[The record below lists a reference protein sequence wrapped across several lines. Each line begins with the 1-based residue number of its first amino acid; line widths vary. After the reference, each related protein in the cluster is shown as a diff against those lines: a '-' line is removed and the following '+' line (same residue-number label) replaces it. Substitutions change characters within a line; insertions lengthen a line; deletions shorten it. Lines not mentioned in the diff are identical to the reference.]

1 MPLSIRHL
9 TSADHRGM
17 PWKNGQGTTTELA
30 VQPEGAGLDAF
41 AWRVSIADIGASG
54 PFSSFPGI
62 SRVIV
67 QTEGEPMTLV
77 HEGHGR
83 RRLAHL
89 QPHRFEGEWATC
101 CEVSGPVRDFNV
113 MTRRGQVRA
122 SVTIHDLVAG
132 SRVKVLA
139 PGGAHLVYAFR
150 GALAV
155 TAAATGEEWSL
166 ARGDTWQIDGDGD
179 DDTGFELAAGAA
191 AIVFVV
197 TFA

>member
-9 TSADHRGM
+9 TPADHRVM

-41 AWRVSIADIGASG
+41 AWRVSIADIGSSG

-77 HEGHGR
+77 HEGHGEH
-83 RRLAHL
+83 RLALL
-89 QPHRFEGEWATC
+89 QPHRFEGEWKTHG
-101 CEVSGPVRDFNV
+101 EVSGPVRDFNV
-113 MTRRGQVRA
+113 MARRGQVRA

-132 SRVKVLA
+132 SRARVLA

-150 GALAV
+150 GALSV
-155 TAAATGEEWSL
+155 TAAATGEVWSL
-166 ARGDTWQIDGDGD
+166 ARGDTWQISGDGD

-191 AIVFVV
+191 ALAFVI
-197 TFA
+197 TFT